1 MTEDQEKTEA
11 RLLMCINE
19 SIDNFDAK
27 AAREYASVY
36 LEFIKAVCEAQ
47 VLLR

>member
-1 MTEDQEKTEA
+1 MTDEQINTEA
-11 RLLMCINE
+11 RLLRSINE
-19 SIDNFDAK
+19 SIDNSDAK
-27 AAREYASVY
+27 AAREFSAAY